1 MWELL
6 QWTGLEL
13 AGELLLWTGLG
24 LELVLWQR
32 EGLGLLGQVVLEQ
45 GPLHLVELVEG
56 LLVLLGQEQTWCY
69 SHLWVSLSL
78 QVGDYRLHLLVQGPH
93 LGSRC

>member
-6 QWTGLEL
+6 QRTGLEL

-32 EGLGLLGQVVLEQ
+32 EGLGLLGQVVLEP
-45 GPLHLVELVEG
+45 GPLHLVELVEV
-56 LLVLLGQEQTWCY
+56 LLVLLGQEQMWCY
-69 SHLWVSLSL
+69 LHLWAGVSVSA
-78 QVGDYRLHLLVQGPH
+78 GGE
-93 LGSRC
+93 S